1 MKRKIFLI
9 VAMSAVVLTA
19 CRQESDQ
26 VMNYAYK
33 DQMAFGAAEN
43 SYSAKFD
50 VLWHGMNTNYALWD
64 FEEEH
69 GLDWDKVYDVYRPKF
84 VELDSMKT
92 AVTDAQLK
100 ALLDSVV
107 APLHDGHLMVSM
119 QNHATGKFVYSSPSA
134 LRLMRERQE
143 EFLATA
149 SRKMNESA
157 YTYYRNAGQIIEEKH
172 VNTNSIASIITPIF
186 DKIDQIKK
194 ALEEKETQGTITPA
208 ERDTLVI
215 YTEIYAAIQ
224 QAVAK
229 AILGNTKE
237 AIEAYNIVAY
247 RYEYLHIP
255 GLVPADPKLAEY
267 GLELHYILFKD
278 NIAYLTFDGFMLSAY
293 MEPQFTQILFG
304 TPSESTQAMI
314 DSVKATWKA
323 WFDAIQIHHQAGDL
337 GGVILDVRS
346 NGGGFLN
353 DFKFVLGALVPSGNF
368 HDANARCKRGT
379 GRYDYSP
386 IMEQYMPTYEDE
398 HVTVTEPIVTLCNC
412 GSVSMAEHT
421 SYGTK
426 VLPNGNGTLI
436 GTRTHGGFSA
446 LSSSESFTE
455 NYAGYVGI
463 LDETPVFC
471 YIPQEVA
478 MTLDNE
484 IIEGIGVTPDIE
496 VTMDFGTW
504 NSGAGPDNQLDK
516 ALGFIKS
523 K

>member
-1 MKRKIFLI
+1 MTICTF
-9 VAMSAVVLTA
+9 S

-26 VMNYAYK
+26 VLNYAYN
-33 DQMAFGAAEN
+33 DQMAFGEAES
-43 SYSAKFD
+43 SYAAKFD
-50 VLWHGMNTNYALWD
+50 VMWHGMNTNYALWD

-69 GLDWDKVYDVYRPKF
+69 GLDWDKVYEEYRPKF

-92 AVTDAQLK
+92 PVTDAQLK
-100 ALLDSVV
+100 ALLDSVT
-107 APLHDGHLMVSM
+107 APLHDGHLAISM
-119 QNHATGKFVYSSPSA
+119 KNHATGKFVYSSPSA
-134 LRLMRERQE
+134 LRMMRERKE
-143 EFLATA
+143 EFLATT
-149 SRKMNESA
+149 SRKRDKAA
-157 YTYYRNAGQIIEEKH
+157 YAYYRNAGQIIEERH
-172 VNTNSIASIITPIF
+172 INASAIASILSPIYA
-186 DKIDQIKK
+186 KIEEWKK
-194 ALEEKETQGTITPA
+194 ALEEKEAQGTITPE
-208 ERDTLVI
+208 ERDTLTI
-215 YTEIYAAIQ
+215 YTDIYEAIK

-229 AILGNTKE
+229 VILGNTKE

-255 GLVPADPKLAEY
+255 GLVPADPKLVEY
-267 GLELHYILFKD
+267 GLELHYILFKG

-293 MEPQFTQILFG
+293 LEPQFTQMLFG
-304 TPSESTQAMI
+304 TPSESTQAVI
-314 DSVKATWKA
+314 DGVKATWKA
-323 WFDAIQIHHQAGDL
+323 WFDAIQTHHKAGDL
-337 GGVILDVRS
+337 GGVIIDVRS

-386 IMEQYMPTYEDE
+386 IMKQYMPTYEDE
-398 HVTVTEPIVTLCNC
+398 HVTVTAPIVTLCNC

-426 VLPNGNGTLI
+426 VLPNKNGKLI

-463 LDETPVFC
+463 LDVTPVFC

-484 IIEGIGVTPDIE
+484 ILEGIGVTPDIE
-496 VTMDFGTW
+496 VAMDFDTW
-504 NSGAGPDNQLDK
+504 NSGAGQDNQLDR
-516 ALGFIKS
+516 ALNFIRNGE
-523 K
+523 